1 MANHP
6 NRRKHGANSNPTPA
20 EIIERRHAYDLTQTE
35 AAALVYA
42 GLRTWQDWESGDR
55 RMHPAI
61 WELFGIKV
69 ASDQSQVQDTLVNN

>member
-6 NRRKHGANSNPTPA
+6 NRGKRGVQSNPTPA
-20 EIIERRHAYDLTQTE
+20 EIIELRHTYDLTQTE
-35 AAALVYA
+35 AANLVYA
-42 GLRTWQDWESGDR
+42 GLRTWQDWESGER

-69 ASDQSQVQDTLVNN
+69 AADQAQVQDTLVND